1 VALQSRQ
8 TALFNTSNSSLV
20 YSYICGS
27 SWYKDDVSEIDASVI
42 GSIFQEKEL
51 ADQSAMKVQLSETIG
66 RPSLP

>member
-1 VALQSRQ
+1 
-8 TALFNTSNSSLV
+8 V

-27 SWYKDDVSEIDASVI
+27 SWYKDDVSEMDGSVI

-66 RPSLP
+66 RPSLL